1 MTALLR
7 ASEPRYAPGD
17 EGTIGAWRDRVLE
30 RLAQDLGVT
39 GEDTITSISL
49 GRTGESES
57 AAQPYLVVLAVSD
70 DLQSPSSRHLLGEI
84 DEVRFGRG
92 PRSAT
97 RTTIGATRILE
108 LRVPDPWMSSDH
120 GRLLRGP
127 VGWVLDDPRSKNGA
141 VVNAQVTRQTIV
153 TDGALIELGH
163 TFLLFCEQPVE
174 HSAASDLIEGEL
186 AVPSRALATFVGPL
200 ANGFAA
206 LNRLAQTPVSIVL
219 LGETGT
225 GKEVIA
231 RALHT
236 LSGRTGAFMAV
247 NCGALPAALVEAE
260 LFGHRRGAFTGA
272 VGDRLG
278 LIRSAEG
285 GTLFLDEIGE
295 LPAASQA
302 AFLRVLQEREVV
314 PVGDDRPIKV
324 DVRLC
329 AATHR
334 NLAELVERGAFRD
347 DLFGR
352 ISGFTLALPPL
363 SQRRADFG
371 LLLHALLAEIPGANG
386 IRFAPTALRAL
397 LTHPWPLNIRALEKT
412 LLTAVTLATE
422 GIIQPSHLV
431 ELMRRAALP
440 DEPEPPSPSSPRP
453 LATRDANDEALRE
466 RLVGLLTVHRGNV
479 VAVSRVIGTR
489 RTQIYRWARRLG
501 IELDGFRR

>member
-1 MTALLR
+1 VL
-7 ASEPRYAPGD
+7 
-17 EGTIGAWRDRVLE
+17 DRLPH
-30 RLAQDLGVT
+30 DLGVT
-39 GEDTITSISL
+39 SDDTLTSVSH
-49 GRTGESES
+49 GRTGEPDA
-57 AAQPYLVVLAVSD
+57 AAQPYLVVLTVCD
-70 DLQSPSSRHLLGEI
+70 DLQSPSSRHLLTDI

-97 RTTIGATRILE
+97 RAILGATRVLE
-108 LRVPDPWMSSDH
+108 LRIPDPWMSSDH

-127 VGWVLDDPRSKNGA
+127 VGWVLDDPKSKNGA
-141 VVNAQVTRQTIV
+141 VVNAHVTRQTVIG
-153 TDGALIELGH
+153 DGALIELGH
-163 TFLLFCEQPVE
+163 TFLMFCDQPVE
-174 HSAASDLIEGEL
+174 HGAADDLVDGEL
-186 AVPSRALATFVGPL
+186 GVTAPAMATFVGPL

-247 NCGALPAALVEAE
+247 NCGALPAALLEAE

-272 VGDRLG
+272 VGDRMG
-278 LIRSAEG
+278 LVRSAEG

-295 LPAASQA
+295 LPPASQA

-314 PVGDDRPIKV
+314 PIGDDRPVKV

-334 NLAELVERGAFRD
+334 DLGELVDRGAFRE

-363 SQRRADFG
+363 CERRADFG
-371 LLLHALLAEIPGANG
+371 LLLRALLAQIPGAAG
-386 IRFAPTALRAL
+386 VRFSPTALRAL
-397 LTHPWPLNIRALEKT
+397 LSHPWPLNIRALEKT
-412 LLTAVTLATE
+412 LLTAVTLAAE
-422 GIIQPSHLV
+422 GVIQPSHLV
-431 ELMRRAALP
+431 ELMRRHPAP
-440 DEPEPPSPSSPRP
+440 DEPEAPTPTSPPPRP
-453 LATRDANDEALRE
+453 IPARDANDEALRE
-466 RLVGLLTVHRGNV
+466 RLIGLLTVHRGNV

>member
-1 MTALLR
+1 VPDSPLQ
-7 ASEPRYAPGD
+7 APGV
-17 EGTIGAWRDRVLE
+17 ARDD
-30 RLAQDLGVT
+30 A
-39 GEDTITSISL
+39 TITSVSL
-49 GRTGESES
+49 ARTGEADP

-70 DLQSPSSRHLLGEI
+70 DLHVPSSRHLLGTV

-92 PRSAT
+92 PRSVT
-97 RTTIGATRILE
+97 RTTIGMTRVLE
-108 LRVPDPWMSSDH
+108 IRIPDPWMSGSH

-141 VVNAQVTRQTIV
+141 VVNAHVTRQAIV

-174 HSAASDLIEGEL
+174 DAAAEDLIDGEL
-186 AVPSRALATFVGPL
+186 GAALPALATFVGPL

-206 LNRLAQTPVSIVL
+206 LNRLATTGVSIVL

-247 NCGALPAALVEAE
+247 NCGALPAALIEAE

-272 VGDRLG
+272 VGERIG
-278 LIRSAEG
+278 LVRSAEG

-295 LPAASQA
+295 LPPASQT

-314 PVGDDRPIKV
+314 PVGDDHPVKV

-334 NLAELVERGAFRD
+334 DLSGLVERGAFRD

-352 ISGFTLALPPL
+352 ISGFTLPLPPL
-363 SQRRADFG
+363 YQRRADFG
-371 LLLHALLAEIPGANG
+371 LLLRALLAGIPGAG
-386 IRFAPTALRAL
+386 TVQFAPAALRSL
-397 LTHPWPLNIRALEKT
+397 LSHRWPLNIRALEKT
-412 LLTAVTLATE
+412 LLTAVTLASD
-422 GIIQPSHLV
+422 GVIQPAHLV
-431 ELMRRAALP
+431 ELMRR
-440 DEPEPPSPSSPRP
+440 PPSDPAVAMPP
-453 LATRDANDEALRE
+453 APPALRDSRDEALRE

-479 VAVSRVIGTR
+479 VAVSREIGTR
-489 RTQIYRWARRLG
+489 RTQIYRWARRLA
-501 IELDGFRR
+501 IDLDGFRR